1 MTQYF
6 VVGQGTDPYKHEE
19 DYYGCVNCEVDF
31 YWNYPKDCLGVFG
44 FLSVDEDEFGLL
56 KPSFK
61 FIDARNN
68 SVLYEQELNARY
80 RPEEVPA
87 PVPEPSSGDS
97 IRMGIVSIFVS
108 VLGSVLAL
116 VFVSELIV
124 VLV

>member
-68 SVLYEQELNARY
+68 SVLYEQELYARY
-80 RPEEVPA
+80 RPLLNRKIQGYVTLWWRYLH
-87 PVPEPSSGDS
+87 G
-97 IRMGIVSIFVS
+97 GTT
-108 VLGSVLAL
+108 
-116 VFVSELIV
+116 
-124 VLV
+124 